1 MFLSA
6 ARDAIILGSARTSV
20 VAASAIVSVVASAS
34 VGSLCSLNRKLAL
47 EDFALVDP
55 NLNADNAVSCVCS
68 CYAVVD
74 VSTESLKRDCT
85 LVIALGTSD
94 LGTAQTASYHGLDT
108 LSAGLHGSADNGL
121 HSTSEG
127 NTALELLRDVLCN
140 ELSVHIGVLYLDDLD
155 VYLLAGE
162 LLHLSLELVNL
173 CALSADNHTGLC
185 AGDADSYLI
194 AGSLD
199 LDRGNA
205 SLVKLLLQKLTDL
218 IVFNECITEGCL
230 AREPAR
236 IPILDYTHSETMWI
250 NLLSHCY
257 SPPYS
262 ASLTTSTMLDV
273 LLRIL

>member
-1 MFLSA
+1 MILMSTFL
-6 ARDAIILGSARTSV
+6 
-20 VAASAIVSVVASAS
+20 
-34 VGSLCSLNRKLAL
+34 
-47 EDFALVDP
+47 
-55 NLNADNAVSCVCS
+55 
-68 CYAVVD
+68 
-74 VSTESLKRDCT
+74 
-85 LVIALGTSD
+85 
-94 LGTAQTASYHGLDT
+94 
-108 LSAGLHGSADNGL
+108 
-121 HSTSEG
+121 
-127 NTALELLRDVLCN
+127 
-140 ELSVHIGVLYLDDLD
+140 
-155 VYLLAGE
+155 
-162 LLHLSLELVNL
+162 LELVNL